1 MHLAECPGLRPN
13 DAPAGQGCVV
23 EKPDPEGALDPG
35 NGQAGDQRTELWV
48 LVPGGKSEQSGQG
61 VGWHLRLS
69 SKPTPVSDLAAL
81 MPGAELDQLRTDRG
95 SAVRRGATTASTDRG
110 LPQHDFGGVVVAG
123 HQNLFDY
130 ALQRPGGYGREFGRR
145 LRCSGSRDRADGNA
159 ALLQRVGELRCRLL
173 GRVSG
178 TRTDGSPGVAFVNPE
193 GRDSAHLIAVP
204 VWPQRVPGWPA
215 EERCVIA
222 QSHFADLALLKGS
235 RSAPS
240 KITDRGAPSVVFR
253 AGLGGQIG
261 ITTADQDDLT
271 CLGTHH
277 RRFEP
282 VVGPQDRQDGRTGQQ
297 LHGGRGYPGRTGT
310 VAEEHLAAAYID
322 HRTRVGAVGVLDPD
336 GRDLGR
342 QGRGIRGLAG
352 CGWRKHGGRQLRRWS
367 GGG

>member
-69 SKPTPVSDLAAL
+69 SKPTSVSDLAAL
-81 MPGAELDQLRTDRG
+81 MPGAEVDQLRTNGG

-123 HQNLFDY
+123 HQNLFDD
-130 ALQRPGGYGREFGRR
+130 ALQRPGGYGREFVGR
-145 LRCSGSRDRADGNA
+145 LRRSSLRNRADGNI
-159 ALLQRVGELRCRLL
+159 ALIQRLGELVCRLL

-178 TRTDGSPGVAFVNPE
+178 TGTDGTPGAAFVNPE
-193 GRDSAHLIAVP
+193 GRDPAHLIAVP
-204 VWPQRVPGWPA
+204 VWPQRVPGWPT

-222 QSHFADLALLKGS
+222 QCHFADLALNQGS
-235 RSAPS
+235 RSEPS
-240 KITDRGAPSVVFR
+240 KITDRGAPSVVLG
-253 AGLGGQIG
+253 AGLGGQVG
-261 ITTADQDDLT
+261 ITTADHDDLT
-271 CLGTHH
+271 CPWAHH

-282 VVGPQDRQDGRTGQQ
+282 MLGPQDRQGGRTSEH
-297 LHGGRGYPGRTGT
+297 LHGGGRYLRRPGAVT
-310 VAEEHLAAAYID
+310 EEHLAAAYID
-322 HRTRVGAVGVLDPD
+322 HRARVGAVGVLDPD
-336 GRDLGR
+336 GRDLGFER
-342 QGRGIRGLAG
+342 RRIRRLAG
-352 CGWRKHGGRQLRRWS
+352 RRGGQHRGGHSRRWS
-367 GGG
+367 RA